1 MPKSA
6 SSSRPKSASGSRPK
20 STSSAS
26 RTGVSPTLEVDPDG
40 IGWITF
46 DDPERSLNVLSEPV
60 MRRFAETL
68 DSARAAGREGRIKAV
83 VIRSGKSD
91 SFIAGADVDQIA
103 ELEDPSDAEQKIRLG
118 QAIFMDV
125 ETLPVPTI
133 AAIHGVCLGGGVE
146 LALACTH
153 RLLSDSKKTKIGLP
167 EVMLG
172 ILPAWGGTS
181 RLPRLVGLQA
191 ALDLLLTGKQIDSR
205 KARRIGF
212 AGEIYPEHIFESNV
226 RDFALKASG
235 RSQPRRR
242 RKTKLLTRVLDGTT
256 LGRKLVLRTAR
267 KKVLSSTGGR
277 YPAPLRILDI
287 LQKHQTGPLETS
299 LSAEARLAA
308 ELIVST
314 VSKNLVHVFRMRET
328 ARRGTGLT
336 DDGAASTDV
345 RAPSGT
351 QSDGVTPRAV
361 KKLGVLGAGIMGGG
375 IGQLAAYNGVRVY
388 MKDIRHD
395 AVTGGLQHARELFD
409 KAVKRRKLSPG
420 EARQCMELVGGGLEY
435 HGLST
440 ADLVVEA
447 VVERMD
453 VKRAVLRETE
463 QTVDQTCV
471 LATNTSSL
479 SVDEMASALEHPER
493 FCGMHFFNP
502 VHRMPLV
509 EVIRGSKSN
518 AASIA
523 TVYAFALELGKV
535 PVVVGDGPGFLVN
548 RILGPYLNEAGFL
561 LGDGASIRQID
572 TQAKQFGMPMG
583 PLRLIDEV
591 GIDISAHAGAA
602 LHEGLGDRLTPS
614 PVLVALAKT
623 DRLGR
628 KGGQGFYLYEKG
640 RQKNIDESVYAELGA
655 SVPNER
661 RKLRDRDIR
670 ARLVVQMINEAAR
683 ALDQGIVRTAAEVDL
698 AMIMGTGFPPF
709 RGGLLRFADSLHPKG
724 VLDRARELEKAHGE
738 RFAPANLLVDLAN
751 SDHTF
756 YEAFST

>member
-1 MPKSA
+1 
-6 SSSRPKSASGSRPK
+6 
-20 STSSAS
+20 
-26 RTGVSPTLEVDPDG
+26 
-40 IGWITF
+40 
-46 DDPERSLNVLSEPV
+46 

-68 DSARAAGREGRIKAV
+68 NSARVAGREGRIKVV

-91 SFIAGADVDQIA
+91 SFSAGADVDQIA

-118 QAIFMDV
+118 QAIFRDV
-125 ETLPVPTI
+125 ETLPIPTV

-153 RLLSDSKKTKIGLP
+153 RLLSDSKKTKVGLP

-191 ALDLLLTGKQIDSR
+191 ALDLLLTGKQIDPR

-212 AGEIYPEHIFESNV
+212 AGEVYPEHIFESMV
-226 RDFALKASG
+226 RDFALKAPG
-235 RSQPRRR
+235 RPRLGVR
-242 RKTKLLTRVLDGTT
+242 RKNKLVTRMLDGTT

-267 KKVLSSTGGR
+267 KKVMSSTGGH

-287 LQKHQTGPLETS
+287 LDEHLTGPLEAS
-299 LSAEARLAA
+299 LSAEASLAA

-314 VSKNLVHVFRMRET
+314 VSKNLVHVFRMREA
-328 ARRGTGLT
+328 ARRGTG
-336 DDGAASTDV
+336 DV
-345 RAPSGT
+345 THREVSN
-351 QSDGVTPRAV
+351 
-361 KKLGVLGAGIMGGG
+361 LGVLGAGIMGGG
-375 IGQLAAYNGVRVY
+375 IAQLAAYNGVRVY

-395 AVTGGLQHARELFD
+395 AVTGGLQHAQELFD
-409 KAVKRRKLSPG
+409 KAVKRRKLSPR
-420 EARQCMELVGGGLEY
+420 EARQRMEMVKGGLEY

-453 VKRAVLRETE
+453 VKRAVLREAE
-463 QTVDQTCV
+463 QNVDRTCV
-471 LATNTSSL
+471 LTTNTSSL

-509 EVIRGSKSN
+509 EVIRGS
-518 AASIA
+518 ASDAVSVA
-523 TVYAFALELGKV
+523 TVYAFALGLGKV

-572 TQAKQFGMPMG
+572 AQAKQFGMPMG

-623 DRLGR
+623 DRLGK
-628 KGGQGFYLYEKG
+628 KGGRGFYLYEKG
-640 RQKNIDESVYAELGA
+640 RQKKIDESVYADLGA

-724 VLDRARELEKAHGE
+724 VLDRARELEQAHGD
-738 RFAPANLLVDLAN
+738 RFAPADLLMDLAK
-751 SDHTF
+751 SDRTF

>member
-1 MPKSA
+1 MSVA
-6 SSSRPKSASGSRPK
+6 TT
-20 STSSAS
+20 TS
-26 RTGVSPTLEVDPDG
+26 VSPTLEIDSDG

-46 DDPERSLNVLSEPV
+46 DDPERSLNVLAEPV
-60 MRRFAETL
+60 MRRFADML
-68 DSARAAGREGRIKAV
+68 GGARAAGREGQVKVV

-125 ETLPVPTI
+125 ETLSVPTV

-153 RLLSDSKKTKIGLP
+153 RVLSDSKKTKIGLP

-172 ILPAWGGTS
+172 ILPAWGGTT

-212 AGEIYPEHIFESNV
+212 AGRVYPEYIFEKMV
-226 RDFALKASG
+226 RDFALKA
-235 RSQPRRR
+235 RRQPRTGSR
-242 RKTKLLTRVLDGTT
+242 RKAKLVTRVLDGTT

-267 KKVLSSTGGR
+267 KRVLSSTGGH

-287 LQKHQTGPLETS
+287 LDEHQTGPLEAS
-299 LSAEARLAA
+299 LLAEARLAA
-308 ELIVST
+308 ELVVSA
-314 VSKNLVHVFRMRET
+314 VSKSLVHVFRMREA
-328 ARRGTGLT
+328 ARRG
-336 DDGAASTDV
+336 S
-345 RAPSGT
+345 
-351 QSDGVTPRAV
+351 GVTSGDAAPREV
-361 KKLGVLGAGIMGGG
+361 RNLGVLGAGTMGGG
-375 IGQLAAYNGVRVY
+375 IAQLAAYNDVHVY
-388 MKDIRHD
+388 MKDIRHH
-395 AVTGGLQHARELFD
+395 AVTGGLQHAHELFD
-409 KAVKRRKLSPG
+409 KAVKRRKLSTH
-420 EARQCMELVGGGLEY
+420 EARQRMELVTGGLEY

-440 ADLVVEA
+440 AELVVEA

-453 VKRAVLRETE
+453 VKHAVLRETE
-463 QTVDQTCV
+463 HNVDEACV

-479 SVDEMASALEHPER
+479 SVDEMAGVLERPER
-493 FCGMHFFNP
+493 FCGLHFFNP

-509 EVIRGSKSN
+509 EVIRGSSSD
-518 AASIA
+518 AVTIA

-535 PVVVGDGPGFLVN
+535 PVVVGNGPGFLVN

-572 TQAKQFGMPMG
+572 AQAKHFGMPMG

-602 LHEGLGDRLTPS
+602 LHKGLGDRLAPS
-614 PVLVALAKT
+614 PALVALGKT
-623 DRLGR
+623 ERLGR
-628 KGGQGFYLYEKG
+628 KGGRGFYLYEKG
-640 RQKNIDESVYAELGA
+640 RQKQVDESVYAELGA

-661 RKLRDRDIR
+661 HKLGDRDIR

-683 ALDQGIVRTAAEVDL
+683 ALEEGIVRTAADVDL

-724 VLDRARELEKAHGE
+724 VLDRARELEQAHGE
-738 RFAPANLLVDLAN
+738 RFAPADLLVELAN
-751 SDHTF
+751 SDRTF
-756 YEAFST
+756 YEAFSK

>member
-1 MPKSA
+1 MSVAAK
-6 SSSRPKSASGSRPK
+6 
-20 STSSAS
+20 TS
-26 RTGVSPTLEVDPDG
+26 VSPTFEIDSDG

-46 DDPERSLNVLSEPV
+46 DDPERSLNILAEPV
-60 MRRFAETL
+60 MRRFAQTL
-68 DSARAAGREGRIKAV
+68 DSARAAGREGRVKVV
-83 VIRSGKSD
+83 VIRSGKSG

-103 ELEDPSDAEQKIRLG
+103 ELEDPSDAEQKIQLG

-125 ETLPVPTI
+125 ETLPVPTV

-146 LALACTH
+146 VALACTH
-153 RLLSDSKKTKIGLP
+153 RVLSDSNKTRIGLP

-172 ILPAWGGTS
+172 ILPAWGGTT

-212 AGEIYPEHIFESNV
+212 AGEVYPEHIFKEMV
-226 RDFALKASG
+226 RDFALKAPG
-235 RSQPRRR
+235 QPRAGSR
-242 RKTKLLTRVLDGTT
+242 RKAKLVTRVLDGTT
-256 LGRKLVLRTAR
+256 LGRKLVLRAAR
-267 KKVLSSTGGR
+267 KKVLSSTGGH

-287 LQKHQTGPLETS
+287 LDEHVTGPLEAS

-308 ELIVST
+308 ELVVST
-314 VSKNLVHVFRMRET
+314 VSKNLVHVFRMREA
-328 ARRGTGLT
+328 ARKGTGVT
-336 DDGAASTDV
+336 SGDAAPREV
-345 RAPSGT
+345 RN
-351 QSDGVTPRAV
+351 
-361 KKLGVLGAGIMGGG
+361 LGVLGAGIMGGG
-375 IGQLAAYNGVRVY
+375 IAQLAAYNDVRVY

-409 KAVKRRKLSPG
+409 KAVKRRKLSTR
-420 EARQCMELVGGGLEY
+420 EARQRREMVAGGLEY

-440 ADLVVEA
+440 AELVVEA

-453 VKRAVLRETE
+453 VKHAVLRETE
-463 QTVDQTCV
+463 QNVDEACV

-479 SVDEMASALEHPER
+479 SVDEMASALERPER

-509 EVIRGSKSN
+509 EVIRGSASD
-518 AASIA
+518 AVSIA

-572 TQAKQFGMPMG
+572 AQAKQFGMPMG

-591 GIDISAHAGAA
+591 GIDVSAHAGAA
-602 LHEGLGDRLTPS
+602 LHKGLGDRLAPS
-614 PVLVALAKT
+614 PALVALGKT
-623 DRLGR
+623 ERLGR
-628 KGGQGFYLYEKG
+628 KGGRGFYLYEKG
-640 RQKNIDESVYAELGA
+640 RRKQVDESVYAELGA
-655 SVPNER
+655 AVPNER

-724 VLDRARELEKAHGE
+724 VLDRTRKLEQAHGE
-738 RFAPANLLVDLAN
+738 RFAPAELLVELAN
-751 SDHTF
+751 SDRTF